1 MPEPI
6 VILAGGE
13 IVPAAAGETL
23 LAAMQRAERKL
34 QSVCKGRGMCGACRG
49 LVDAEFYDL
58 LVPPKDSEVR
68 LLHYLKEGSARNRLA
83 CQITL
88 DETLSGLRITPDPL
102 PIRTPQKETTT

>member
-13 IVPAAAGETL
+13 IVLAAPGETL
-23 LAAMQRAERKL
+23 LAAMQRTERKL
-34 QSVCKGRGMCGACRG
+34 QSVCKGRGMCGACRI
-49 LVDAEFYDL
+49 LVDLEFFNL
-58 LVPPKDSEVR
+58 LVPPTESEAR
-68 LLHYLKEGSARNRLA
+68 LLRYLKEGSAHNRLA

-88 DETLSGLRITPDPL
+88 DENLSGLRITPDPL